1 MYQLEFRIDGLP
13 KVLTNGSQGS
23 WKASHFH
30 KKKWKRAVAFAVR
43 YQTPDKPL
51 TSARVEC
58 VRHSSR
64 RPDRDNLAASF
75 KSILDGLVDAG
86 VLLDDS
92 DDIIKEMKYR
102 WEKVSPKDGFITVVV
117 EEII

>member
-1 MYQLEFRIDGLP
+1 MYRLELRINGLP
-13 KVLTNGSQGS
+13 KVITNGAQGS

-43 YQTPDKPL
+43 YQTPEKPL

-58 VRHSSR
+58 VRYSSV

-75 KSILDGLVDAG
+75 KSILDGLVEAR
-86 VLLDDS
+86 VLEDDS
-92 DDIIKEMKYR
+92 DEIIKEIKYR
-102 WEKVSPKDGFITVVV
+102 WEKTKPGGGFITITV
-117 EEII
+117 EEV